1 MADICS
7 GVSSFFF
14 IGTACENIGRET
26 VQFCTLFVSA
36 AAYRRHLGK
45 YGGADSTPSTANSPY
60 VAELSSSAQI
70 PGPLFCCN

>member
-14 IGTACENIGRET
+14 IGTECENIGRET

-36 AAYRRHLGK
+36 AAYRRMLRFHSIERWAGCEDI
-45 YGGADSTPSTANSPY
+45 GM
-60 VAELSSSAQI
+60 
-70 PGPLFCCN
+70 